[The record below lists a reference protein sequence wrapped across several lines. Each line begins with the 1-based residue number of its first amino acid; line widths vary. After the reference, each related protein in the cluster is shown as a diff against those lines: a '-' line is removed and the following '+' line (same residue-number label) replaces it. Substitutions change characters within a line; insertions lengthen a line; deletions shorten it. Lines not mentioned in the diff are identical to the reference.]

1 VCSPFKR
8 RSCAITK
15 VTGTSLQHEKAVFD
29 EVFRHRNRVLHW
41 LPPEDLTNVA
51 AEQCRA
57 W

>member
-1 VCSPFKR
+1 MCSPFKR